1 MNILLIHSH
10 DTGRYIQPYGHAVAT
25 PNLQR
30 LAQEGVIF
38 RQAFCAAPTCSPSRA
53 AMETGQWPHSC
64 GMLGLSHCGFAL
76 NDFHKHWVHTFRQH
90 GYYCAL
96 SGIQHV
102 DGPSAD
108 LASYG
113 RNLGYDAILN
123 LADMR
128 HEWDEL
134 TAEFHAAEF
143 LRRVPREPFFL
154 SVGFIN
160 THQPYGRPGPDDD
173 PAFVLPPPFLPD
185 TPEIRA
191 EIAGF
196 HTSAR
201 QLDKR
206 IGVVLDSLQTA
217 ALETR
222 TLVIYTTDHG
232 LGLPG
237 AKCTLTDH
245 GLGVALLMRG
255 PPETGLTG
263 GRAIEALVSHVDLF
277 PTLCNLLGL
286 APPAHLEGRSFLPV
300 LRGEAPEVREE
311 LFGEVTYHA
320 AYEPMRCVRTRRW
333 KYIRQFADRG
343 RTVLPNCD
351 GKESKAF
358 LLAHGWAER
367 PVPRE
372 ALFDLFND
380 PMERENLAE
389 RSAQAATL
397 ADLQARLDRWMR
409 ETHDPLLEG
418 PVPLPPEGFA
428 NTPDQQSSHDPL
440 RVFGAALRDRPVKRR

>member
-30 LAQEGVIF
+30 LAEQGVIF
-38 RQAFCAAPTCSPSRA
+38 RQAFSAAPTCSPSRA

-76 NDFHKHWVHTFRQH
+76 DDFRKHWVHTLRQN
-90 GYYCAL
+90 GFYCAL
-96 SGIQHV
+96 SGVQHV

-108 LASYG
+108 IASYG

-128 HEWDEL
+128 ERWDDL
-134 TAEFHAAEF
+134 AAEFRAAEF
-143 LRRVPREPFFL
+143 LRRGPREPFFL
-154 SVGFIN
+154 SVGFTN
-160 THQPYGRPGPDDD
+160 THQPYGRPGPDDP
-173 PAFVLPPPFLPD
+173 PAHVLPPPFLPD
-185 TPEIRA
+185 TPEVRF
-191 EIAGF
+191 EVAGF
-196 HTSAR
+196 HTAAR
-201 QLDKR
+201 QMDRR
-206 IGVVLDSLQTA
+206 IGVVLDALQIA
-217 ALETR
+217 GLETR

-237 AKCTLTDH
+237 AKCTLSDH

-255 PPETGLTG
+255 PAGAGLCG
-263 GRAIEALVSHVDLF
+263 GRACDALISHVDLF
-277 PTLCNLLGL
+277 PTLCDLLGI
-286 APPAHLEGRSFLPV
+286 PPPPHMQGRSFLPV
-300 LRGEAPEVREE
+300 LRGERPEIREE

-333 KYIRQFADRG
+333 KYIRRFTDRD
-343 RTVLPNCD
+343 RPVLPNCD
-351 GKESKAF
+351 GKESRAF
-358 LLAHGWAER
+358 LLAHGLADR
-367 PVPRE
+367 YVPRE
-372 ALFDLFND
+372 QLFDLFHD

-389 RSAQAATL
+389 CSAHAAVL
-397 ADLQARLDRWMR
+397 ADLRGRLDRWMR
-409 ETHDPLLEG
+409 ETRDPLLDG

-428 NTPDQQSSHDPL
+428 NSPDQQSSHDPL
-440 RVFGAALRDRPVKRR
+440 MVFGSALQARPVQRR